1 MNKIQ
6 TVFYK
11 SPIGVI
17 EIKGN
22 NDTIISLKY
31 NDNEEVDLKMK
42 SDLPIIEECIKQLNE
57 YFQGVRKEFT
67 ITFELNGTEFQKKV
81 WKEVNKVKYGTVR
94 SYGRIAQNINS
105 PQASRAVGNA
115 NAVNKLPIIIPCHR
129 IIGSNGKLIGYGGG
143 IWRKQWL
150 LNHEKN
156 TLHQYF

>member
-67 ITFELNGTEFQKKV
+67 IIFELNGTEFQKKV